1 MKKVMEKLLAMTSGV
16 ALMAV
21 ITAAGIPSLSGLNQP
36 AEPANLNEVIKNHRG

>member
-21 ITAAGIPSLSGLNQP
+21 ITAAGVPSWGGIHQ
-36 AEPANLNEVIKNHRG
+36 AKEPANLNEVIKNHRG

>member
-1 MKKVMEKLLAMTSGV
+1 MKKVMEKLLAMTSGL

-21 ITAAGIPSLSGLNQP
+21 ITSAGIPSIGGVYQP